1 MNGTALITCVAV
13 FLGVLIGAL
22 ATLAFA
28 GAKKFRRRRA
38 DIEHPHLDTAGI
50 PVLERLPI
58 GAVVFDSSLSVVY
71 QNELARLQPRLL
83 GAVQLEEWFQN
94 ALRETLWEG
103 RSFLREATEMHS
115 ISVRVFLGG
124 TGLAIALLVDESARL
139 ETEAMRRDFIANASH
154 ELNTP
159 VAAISLLSEAIRASA
174 ADAEKTQNFA
184 ESLHRE
190 VTRLA
195 NLTRDIVRLSEAQAK
210 DALNTQEEVGVL
222 ALVGEVV
229 ENHLDLAERQQVELS
244 FQPTIEITESS
255 SSQGEAAIDIGKV
268 IQAADGADGARGITA
283 KPTLTMPPA
292 EIYVLGDSRAVRV
305 AVANLVENA
314 IQYSN
319 PGSRVGIGVEFQPQT
334 HQVLVNVTDQGAGI
348 PLAEQENIFKRFYR
362 LDSART
368 RVAGGTGLGLAIARN
383 IARSIGG
390 DVTLW
395 SRPSVGS
402 TFTVRLPA
410 FAPGTANTANTAKE
424 DA

>member
-1 MNGTALITCVAV
+1 MNGIALTICVAV
-13 FLGVLIGAL
+13 FLGALIGAL
-22 ATLAFA
+22 ATLAFV
-28 GAKKFRRRRA
+28 GAKKFSRRRA
-38 DIEHPHLDTAGI
+38 DVEHPHLDTAGI

-58 GAVVFDSSLSVVY
+58 GAIVFDSSLSVVY
-71 QNELARLQPRLL
+71 QNELARVQPRLL
-83 GAVQLEEWFQN
+83 GAVQMEEWFQN

-103 RSFLREATEMHS
+103 HSFMREATEAHP

-124 TGLAIALLVDESARL
+124 TGLAIALLVDESVRL

-159 VAAISLLSEAIRASA
+159 VAAISLLSEAIHASV

-210 DALNTQEEVGVL
+210 DALDTQEEVGIL

-244 FQPTIEITESS
+244 FQPTIEITEPSS
-255 SSQGEAAIDIGKV
+255 TQVNAATESLSTGKV
-268 IQAADGADGARGITA
+268 MQTTTGAGDARGITA
-283 KPTLTMPPA
+283 N
-292 EIYVLGDSRAVRV
+292 EVYVLGDSRALRV
-305 AVANLVENA
+305 AIANLVENA
-314 IQYSN
+314 IQYSDS
-319 PGSRVGIGVEFQPQT
+319 GSRVGIGVEFQPQT
-334 HQVLVNVTDQGAGI
+334 RQVLVKITDQGAGI

-383 IARSIGG
+383 TARSLGG

-395 SRPSVGS
+395 SRPEVGS
-402 TFTVRLPA
+402 TFTVQLPA
-410 FAPGTANTANTAKE
+410 FVPGTATTAKE
-424 DA
+424 GA